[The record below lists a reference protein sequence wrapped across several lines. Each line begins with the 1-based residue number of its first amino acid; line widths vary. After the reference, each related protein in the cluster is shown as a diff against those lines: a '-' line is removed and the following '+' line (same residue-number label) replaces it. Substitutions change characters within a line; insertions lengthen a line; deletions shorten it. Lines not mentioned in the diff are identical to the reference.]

1 MTPVTVIGA
10 GLAGC
15 ECAWQLA
22 GRGIPVRLIEMKPKK
37 MTPAHV
43 SENFA
48 ELVCSNSLRSDELT
62 NAVGLLK
69 EELRRLDSVVL
80 ASADHN
86 RVAAGGA
93 LAVDREAFAREIT
106 ERICAHPNIT
116 VERAE
121 ADAIPDGEV
130 VIATGP
136 LTSDAMA
143 AEIQRLCP
151 EFDLHF
157 YDAVAPIVTLESVD
171 MDSAFFASRY
181 DKGTAD
187 YVNCP
192 MDQAEYTAFV
202 QELRSAKEAPIH
214 GFDDGAVFE
223 GCMPVEVMARRGE
236 DTLRYGPLKPV
247 GLRDP
252 RTGRD
257 NYAVVQLRRDNAEGT
272 LYNIV
277 GFQTHLTFG
286 EQKRVF
292 SMIPALRN
300 AEFVR
305 YGVMHR
311 NTFLNSP
318 QLLQADYSFR
328 GRPELF
334 FAGQIT
340 GVEGYMESASSGLL
354 AGLNLARRLS
364 GQETLVLPETTMLG
378 ALARYV
384 AGYQGKDFQPMGANF
399 GVLPPLS
406 EKIRDKRQRYGALA
420 QRGLSHLAGY
430 CREMGQPLEESALGA
445 EVEEKL

>member
-143 AEIQRLCP
+143 EQIQRLCP

-202 QELRSAKEAPIH
+202 QELRNAKEAPIH

-252 RTGRD
+252 ATGHRPW
-257 NYAVVQLRRDNAEGT
+257 AVVQLRREDREGT
-272 LYNIV
+272 LYNLV
-277 GFQTHLTFG
+277 GFQTNLKFG

-292 SMIPALRN
+292 GLIPGLEQAD
-300 AEFVR
+300 FVR

-318 QLLQADYSFR
+318 KVLNSDFSLRA
-328 GRPELF
+328 RPDLF

-340 GVEGYMESASSGLL
+340 GVEGYMESAASGIL
-354 AGLNLARRLS
+354 AGKNALRRLQ
-364 GQETLVLPETTMLG
+364 GKETLTLPPETMIG
-378 ALARYV
+378 ALSRYV
-384 AGYQGKDFQPMGANF
+384 QNGGEGDFQPMGANF
-399 GVLPPLS
+399 GVMPPVVPH
-406 EKIRDKRQRYGALA
+406 IRDKRSRYAAFSERSL
-420 QRGLSHLAGY
+420 QTLDEFL
-430 CREMGQPLEESALGA
+430 
-445 EVEEKL
+445 KNT

>member
-157 YDAVAPIVTLESVD
+157 YDAVAPIVTLDSVD

-202 QELRSAKEAPIH
+202 QELRNAKEAPIH

-257 NYAVVQLRRDNAEGT
+257 NYAVVQLRRDNAEGSI
-272 LYNIV
+272 YNLV
-277 GFQTHLTFG
+277 GFQTHLRFP

-292 SMIPALRN
+292 SMIPALAN

-311 NTFLNSP
+311 NTYLNSP
-318 QLLQADYSFR
+318 GLLDRYYRLIADDRIS
-328 GRPELF
+328 
-334 FAGQIT
+334 FAGQMT
-340 GVEGYMESASSGLL
+340 GVEGYVESAASGFL
-354 AGLNLARRLS
+354 AGVETARRLL
-364 GQETLVLPETTMLG
+364 GQDPIDFPRETAIG
-378 ALARYV
+378 ALGLYV
-384 AGYQGKDFQPMGANF
+384 SDTTVANFQPMNVNF
-399 GVLPPLS
+399 GIMPPLGCR
-406 EKIRDKRQRYGALA
+406 IRGKRNKNAE
-420 QRGLSHLAGY
+420 LSRRSLEIIDSL
-430 CREMGQPLEESALGA
+430 RESVLDGVKEESH
-445 EVEEKL
+445 EDHH

>member
-202 QELRSAKEAPIH
+202 QELRNAKEAPIH

-300 AEFVR
+300 ADFVR

-311 NTFLNSP
+311 NTYLNSP
-318 QLLQADYSFR
+318 QLLDRYYR
-328 GRPELF
+328 LRRDPRIR
-334 FAGQIT
+334 FAGQMT
-340 GVEGYMESASSGLL
+340 GVEGYVESCASGALVGIETAAQLL
-354 AGLNLARRLS
+354 SLPPVDFP
-364 GQETLVLPETTMLG
+364 QETAIG
-378 ALARYV
+378 ALSLYISGGSV
-384 AGYQGKDFQPMGANF
+384 GDFQPMNINF
-399 GVLPPLS
+399 GIITPLDH
-406 EKIRDKRQRYGALA
+406 RVRGKRNKNAEISARSLQILD
-420 QRGLSHLAGY
+420 GLKQKEVFHL
-430 CREMGQPLEESALGA
+430 
-445 EVEEKL
+445 

>member
-93 LAVDREAFAREIT
+93 LAVDREAFARESPA
-106 ERICAHPNIT
+106 RVCA
-116 VERAE
+116 
-121 ADAIPDGEV
+121 
-130 VIATGP
+130 
-136 LTSDAMA
+136 
-143 AEIQRLCP
+143 
-151 EFDLHF
+151 
-157 YDAVAPIVTLESVD
+157 
-171 MDSAFFASRY
+171 DSAFFASRY

-202 QELRSAKEAPIH
+202 QELRNAKEAPIH

-311 NTFLNSP
+311 NTYLNSP
-318 QLLQADYSFR
+318 QLLDRYYRLRRAPR
-328 GRPELF
+328 IR
-334 FAGQIT
+334 FAGQMT
-340 GVEGYMESASSGLL
+340 GVEGYVESCASGALVGIETAAQLLGLPPVDFP
-354 AGLNLARRLS
+354 
-364 GQETLVLPETTMLG
+364 QETAIG
-378 ALARYV
+378 ARSLYISGGSV
-384 AGYQGKDFQPMGANF
+384 GDFQPMNINF
-399 GVLPPLS
+399 GIITPLDH
-406 EKIRDKRQRYGALA
+406 RVRGKRNKNAEISARSLQILD
-420 QRGLSHLAGY
+420 GLKQKEVFHL
-430 CREMGQPLEESALGA
+430 
-445 EVEEKL
+445 

>member
-202 QELRSAKEAPIH
+202 QELRNAKEAPIH

-257 NYAVVQLRRDNAEGT
+257 NYAVVQLRRDNTEGT

-311 NTFLNSP
+311 NTYLHSPGILNHYYQVKNEP
-318 QLLQADYSFR
+318 RLC
-328 GRPELF
+328 
-334 FAGQIT
+334 FAGQMT
-340 GVEGYMESASSGLL
+340 GVEGYVESTASGWV
-354 AGLNLARRLS
+354 AGVAAAMDVLGKPMPTLDRL
-364 GQETLVLPETTMLG
+364 TATG
-378 ALARYV
+378 ALATYISDHTV
-384 AGYQGKDFQPMGANF
+384 AKFQPMNVNF
-399 GVLPPLS
+399 GIIEPLGYKIKGKREKNTKIS
-406 EKIRDKRQRYGALA
+406 ERALE
-420 QRGLSHLAGY
+420 QI
-430 CREMGQPLEESALGA
+430 
-445 EVEEKL
+445 EKLKGEL

>member
-236 DTLRYGPLKPV
+236 DTLHYGPLKPV

-252 RTGRD
+252 ATGREP
-257 NYAVVQLRRDNAEGT
+257 YAVVQLRRDNAAGNI
-272 LYNIV
+272 YNLV
-277 GFQTHLTFG
+277 GFQTHLRFP

-292 SMIPALRN
+292 SMIPALHD

-318 QLLQADYSFR
+318 KLLDACYADR
-328 GRPELF
+328 RDPMVA
-334 FAGQIT
+334 FAGQMT
-340 GVEGYMESASSGLL
+340 GVEGYVESCASGYL
-354 AGLNLARRLS
+354 AAVSMAARLEGRPVPDF
-364 GQETLVLPETTMLG
+364 GTVTAIG
-378 ALARYV
+378 ALAHYV
-384 AGYQGKDFQPMGANF
+384 SDSTVASFQPMNVNF
-399 GVLPPLS
+399 G
-406 EKIRDKRQRYGALA
+406 IIA
-420 QRGLSHLAGY
+420 
-430 CREMGQPLEESALGA
+430 PLEQRVRGKANKNLAIANRSLAYLEAM
-445 EVEEKL
+445 EK